1 MNDFADFIDLACDRL
16 GGEVLA
22 ASDEFFAPKENL
34 IKIGSSVFEPGRY
47 TEQGKWMD
55 GWETRRRRGPGHDWC
70 IVKLAT
76 PGQIHGIV
84 IDTSHFRGNH
94 PETAALDACSLDT
107 DALPE
112 DWTTADIPWTNLLGD
127 SQIDGDSK
135 HAFRVEHD
143 DCFTH
148 VRLRIHPDG
157 GVARL
162 RIYGQVRPDW
172 NILRLADRIDLA
184 AALNGG
190 RICDCSD
197 ACFSHPENLLLPD
210 PGVHMGEGWETRRRR
225 GEGHDWCIVQL
236 GARGIIET
244 VEVDTRHFKG
254 NYPHC
259 FNLEVS
265 DGQTNWIELLPQTEL
280 QADHVQL
287 FELVDAPPCTHAR
300 FNIYPDGGVGRLRLY
315 GRPA

>member
-1 MNDFADFIDLACDRL
+1 MTHSIEPLVCI
-16 GGEVLA
+16 A
-22 ASDEFFAPKENL
+22 ASLMEVAN
-34 IKIGSSVFEPGRY
+34 GRY
-47 TEQGKWMD
+47 AAHGTGQTVVRSVSEFANC
-55 GWETRRRRGPGHDWC
+55 EPLLLPGIKDYY
-70 IVKLAT
+70 
-76 PGQIHGIV
+76 
-84 IDTSHFRGNH
+84 
-94 PETAALDACSLDT
+94 
-107 DALPE
+107 
-112 DWTTADIPWTNLLGD
+112 
-127 SQIDGDSK
+127 
-135 HAFRVEHD
+135 
-143 DCFTH
+143 DC
-148 VRLRIHPDG
+148 D
-157 GVARL
+157 
-162 RIYGQVRPDW
+162 
-172 NILRLADRIDLA
+172 RLADRIDLA